1 MVGLRNYGVELVKV
15 QVSTVDTSESRL
27 NHQAKGSEVLK

>member
-1 MVGLRNYGVELVKV
+1 MVGLRNNGVELFKV
-15 QVSTVDTSESRL
+15 RVSSVDTSESRL